1 MMASFLDMMGFWP
14 EMMVLQLPSVGCY
27 HTLTYEDASLL
38 LPVCY

>member
-27 HTLTYEDASLL
+27 HTGVVRAYSFASI
-38 LPVCY
+38 